1 MKKIAILTCIKSNS
15 VCTGASCLK
24 AMNERTRSFAPYKG
38 EPLQLMAFLHCNGC
52 ACDYDTDPGFLEK
65 LERLEQIGVEIVHA
79 GICTRKHDG
88 SECPQITKILSKME
102 ETFLF
107 FFLIRFRFIR

>member
-38 EPLQLMAFLHCNGC
+38 EPLQLMAFLHC
-52 ACDYDTDPGFLEK
+52 DPGFLEK

-102 ETFLF
+102 EKGMKVVRGTH
-107 FFLIRFRFIR
+107 

>member
-1 MKKIAILTCIKSNS
+1 MK
-15 VCTGASCLK
+15 
-24 AMNERTRSFAPYKG
+24 RTRSFAPYKG

-88 SECPQITKILSKME
+88 SECSQITKILSKME
-102 ETFLF
+102 EKGMKVVRGTH
-107 FFLIRFRFIR
+107 

>member
-88 SECPQITKILSKME
+88 SE
-102 ETFLF
+102 
-107 FFLIRFRFIR
+107 

>member
-1 MKKIAILTCIKSNS
+1 MSGPVRLRLTR
-15 VCTGASCLK
+15 AS
-24 AMNERTRSFAPYKG
+24 
-38 EPLQLMAFLHCNGC
+38 NGC

-88 SECPQITKILSKME
+88 SECSQITKILSKME
-102 ETFLF
+102 EKGMKVVRGTH
-107 FFLIRFRFIR
+107 